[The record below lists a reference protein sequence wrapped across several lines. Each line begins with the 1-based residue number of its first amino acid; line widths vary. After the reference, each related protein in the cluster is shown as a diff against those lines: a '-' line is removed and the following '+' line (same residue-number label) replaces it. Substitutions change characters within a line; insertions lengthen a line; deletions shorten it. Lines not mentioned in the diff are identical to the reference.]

1 MVQGVMEKLV
11 LPSGLMKVTEVL
23 HEVFPLPL
31 VGDGVLVEDL
41 GHIRER

>member
-1 MVQGVMEKLV
+1 MNEIA

-23 HEVFPLPL
+23 QEVFPLPL

-41 GHIRER
+41 GHIREW